1 MQQNTKYRVTQLS
14 WRPRAFIY
22 RNFLTDEECD
32 HLIALYALRL
42 VYVAIGV
49 GVAAFID
56 GICWTRTAERDTDL
70 HVAALAL
77 NLCSTML
84 ADRNSTTKVGLTV
97 RNKVFS
103 QVITLV
109 RRSLLQEQVLMAMQS
124 FFAVLIHSA
133 DTSFDDLLGPLI
145 SIDVPFFKSGGSF
158 SKQALLS
165 SAQRV
170 AVLCLAAGDHKCSF
184 TVKMLA
190 AMLTTDSN
198 AYSEN
203 QHLSLLC
210 LGEIGRMKDL
220 SSHANIEN
228 IVSGYFQS
236 PFEEINSAAS
246 YALGNI
252 AVGNISRIQE
262 DGGEIVQACSL
273 ASRFFTFGERE
284 TGG

>member
-1 MQQNTKYRVTQLS
+1 M
-14 WRPRAFIY
+14 
-22 RNFLTDEECD
+22 FLQ
-32 HLIALYALRL
+32 YALRL

-49 GVAAFID
+49 GVAAFI
-56 GICWTRTAERDTDL
+56 G
-70 HVAALAL
+70 
-77 NLCSTML
+77 S
-84 ADRNSTTKVGLTV
+84 STTFDVISSISADAYAIQNVIAEK
-97 RNKVFS
+97 
-103 QVITLV
+103 VITLV
-109 RRSLLQEQVLMAMQS
+109 RSSLLQEQVLMAMQI

-133 DTSFDDLLGPLI
+133 DTSFDDLIGPLI
-145 SIDVPFFKSGGSF
+145 SIDVPFFKAGGSF
-158 SKQALLS
+158 LKQALLS

-210 LGEIGRMKDL
+210 LGEIGRMKYL

-236 PFEEINSAAS
+236 PFEEINYAAS
-246 YALGNI
+246 HALGNI

-284 TGG
+284 TGE